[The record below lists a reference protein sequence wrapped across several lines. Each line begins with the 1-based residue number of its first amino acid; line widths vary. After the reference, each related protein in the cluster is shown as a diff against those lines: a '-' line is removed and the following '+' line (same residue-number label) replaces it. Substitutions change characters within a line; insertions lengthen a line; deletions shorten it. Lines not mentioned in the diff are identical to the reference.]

1 MPHKKGATGIRSR
14 TRTRAAGRAANRPR
28 IKGCTARRNTRQASR
43 RSAQLDEN
51 SVLSLRSVPDKTA
64 AVPAV
69 LEALAFPTN
78 PFLATFSAALSAAL
92 PRSSTVADA
101 EKDAEED
108 AEEDAQRKYFCAAD
122 SNSASASDGHRLRSR
137 KESRSGARSAGSR
150 NRSARGSAHDS
161 ARGSARGSD
170 SARRSS

>member
-78 PFLATFSAALSAAL
+78 PFSAAFSAALS
-92 PRSSTVADA
+92 RSSTVADA
-101 EKDAEED
+101 EKD

>member
-78 PFLATFSAALSAAL
+78 PFSAAFSAALS
-92 PRSSTVADA
+92 RSSTVADA

-137 KESRSGARSAGSR
+137 KESRSGTRSAGSR
-150 NRSARGSAHDS
+150 NRSAHGSAHDS

>member
-14 TRTRAAGRAANRPR
+14 TRTRAAGRAANHPH

-51 SVLSLRSVPDKTA
+51 SVLSLRSAPDKSA

-69 LEALAFPTN
+69 REALAFPTN
-78 PFLATFSAALSAAL
+78 PFSAALS
-92 PRSSTVADA
+92 RSSTVADA
-101 EKDAEED
+101 EEDVEKNAEED

-137 KESRSGARSAGSR
+137 KESRSGARDL
-150 NRSARGSAHDS
+150 AHDS
-161 ARGSARGSD
+161 NSAH
-170 SARRSS
+170 RSS

>member
-78 PFLATFSAALSAAL
+78 PFSAAFSAAFS
-92 PRSSTVADA
+92 RSSTVADAEKDA

>member
-78 PFLATFSAALSAAL
+78 PFSAAFSAALS
-92 PRSSTVADA
+92 RSSTVADA

>member
-78 PFLATFSAALSAAL
+78 PFSAAFSAALS
-92 PRSSTVADA
+92 RSSTVADA
-101 EKDAEED
+101 EEDAEKD

-122 SNSASASDGHRLRSR
+122 PNSASASDGHRLRSR

-161 ARGSARGSD
+161 ARGSAHGSD

>member
-51 SVLSLRSVPDKTA
+51 SVLSLRSAPDKTA

-78 PFLATFSAALSAAL
+78 PFSAAEASGALWVAFSAALS
-92 PRSSTVADA
+92 RSSTVADA
-101 EKDAEED
+101 GEDVEKNAEGG

-122 SNSASASDGHRLRSR
+122 PNSASASDGHRLRSR
-137 KESRSGARSAGSR
+137 KESRSGARDL
-150 NRSARGSAHDS
+150 AHDS
-161 ARGSARGSD
+161 NSAH
-170 SARRSS
+170 RSS

>member
-28 IKGCTARRNTRQASR
+28 IKGCTARRNTRQASQ

-51 SVLSLRSVPDKTA
+51 SVLSLRSAPDKTA

-78 PFLATFSAALSAAL
+78 PFSAAFSAAFSVALS
-92 PRSSTVADA
+92 RSSTVADA
-101 EKDAEED
+101 EEDVEKNAEGD
-108 AEEDAQRKYFCAAD
+108 AEEDAQREYFCAAD

-137 KESRSGARSAGSR
+137 KESRSGTRDLAH
-150 NRSARGSAHDS
+150 GSAH
-161 ARGSARGSD
+161 GSD
-170 SARRSS
+170 SARRNS

>member
-78 PFLATFSAALSAAL
+78 PFLSAFSAALSAAL

-108 AEEDAQRKYFCAAD
+108 AQRKYFCAAD
-122 SNSASASDGHRLRSR
+122 PNSASASDGHRLRSR

>member
-78 PFLATFSAALSAAL
+78 PFLAAFSAALSAAL
-92 PRSSTVADA
+92 PRLLRTAIGSVPVRRAVPGRALPVRGTVRRVVRRMIRRVVRRVVRILPA
-101 EKDAEED
+101 EALETICYIL
-108 AEEDAQRKYFCAAD
+108 A
-122 SNSASASDGHRLRSR
+122 
-137 KESRSGARSAGSR
+137 GAPE
-150 NRSARGSAHDS
+150 
-161 ARGSARGSD
+161 
-170 SARRSS
+170 

>member
-51 SVLSLRSVPDKTA
+51 SVLSLRSAPDRTA

-78 PFLATFSAALSAAL
+78 PFSVAFSAALS
-92 PRSSTVADA
+92 RSSTVADA
-101 EKDAEED
+101 EEDVEKNAEGD

-122 SNSASASDGHRLRSR
+122 PNSVSASDGHRLRSR
-137 KESRSGARSAGSR
+137 KESRSGAHG
-150 NRSARGSAHDS
+150 SARD
-161 ARGSARGSD
+161 SARGSD

>member
-28 IKGCTARRNTRQASR
+28 IKGCTAHRNTRQASR

-51 SVLSLRSVPDKTA
+51 SVLSLRSAPDKTA

-78 PFLATFSAALSAAL
+78 PFSAAEASGALSAAL
-92 PRSSTVADA
+92 PRSSTVADV
-101 EKDAEED
+101 EKNAEED

-137 KESRSGARSAGSR
+137 KESRSGARSAGLR
-150 NRSARGSAHDS
+150 NRSAH
-161 ARGSARGSD
+161 GSARGSD

>member
-14 TRTRAAGRAANRPR
+14 TRTRAAGRAANRPH

-51 SVLSLRSVPDKTA
+51 SVLSLRSAPDRTA

-69 LEALAFPTN
+69 REALAFPTN
-78 PFLATFSAALSAAL
+78 PFSAAFSAALS
-92 PRSSTVADA
+92 RSSTTVADVEKNA
-101 EKDAEED
+101 EEGAEGDAEED

-122 SNSASASDGHRLRSR
+122 PNSASASDGHRLRSR
-137 KESRSGARSAGSR
+137 KESRSGARD
-150 NRSARGSAHDS
+150 SAHD
-161 ARGSARGSD
+161 SD

>member
-14 TRTRAAGRAANRPR
+14 TRTRAAGRAANSPR

-78 PFLATFSAALSAAL
+78 PFLAALSAAL

-122 SNSASASDGHRLRSR
+122 PNSASASDGHRLRSR

-150 NRSARGSAHDS
+150 NRSARGSARGSAHDS

>member
-51 SVLSLRSVPDKTA
+51 SVLSLRSAPDRTA

-78 PFLATFSAALSAAL
+78 PFSVAFSAALS
-92 PRSSTVADA
+92 RSSTVADA
-101 EKDAEED
+101 EEDVEKNAEGD

-122 SNSASASDGHRLRSR
+122 PNSASASDGHRLRSR
-137 KESRSGARSAGSR
+137 KESRSGTRSAGSR
-150 NRSARGSAHDS
+150 NRS

>member
-51 SVLSLRSVPDKTA
+51 SVLSLRSAPDRTA

-69 LEALAFPTN
+69 REALAFSTN
-78 PFLATFSAALSAAL
+78 PFSAAFL
-92 PRSSTVADA
+92 RSSTTVADVEKNA
-101 EKDAEED
+101 EADVEKNAEGD

-122 SNSASASDGHRLRSR
+122 PNSASASDGHRLRSR
-137 KESRSGARSAGSR
+137 KESRSGARDL
-150 NRSARGSAHDS
+150 AHDS
-161 ARGSARGSD
+161 NSAH
-170 SARRSS
+170 RSS

>member
-28 IKGCTARRNTRQASR
+28 IKGCTAHRNTRQASR

-51 SVLSLRSVPDKTA
+51 SVLSLRSAPDRTA

-78 PFLATFSAALSAAL
+78 PFSAAFSVALS
-92 PRSSTVADA
+92 RSSTVADA
-101 EKDAEED
+101 EED
-108 AEEDAQRKYFCAAD
+108 VEEDAQRKYFCAAD
-122 SNSASASDGHRLRSR
+122 PNSASASDGHRLRSR
-137 KESRSGARSAGSR
+137 KESRSGTRSAGSR
-150 NRSARGSAHDS
+150 NRSARGSAH
-161 ARGSARGSD
+161 GSARGSD

>member
-51 SVLSLRSVPDKTA
+51 SVLSLRSAPDRTA

-78 PFLATFSAALSAAL
+78 PFSAAFSAALS
-92 PRSSTVADA
+92 RSSTTVAG
-101 EKDAEED
+101 AEED
-108 AEEDAQRKYFCAAD
+108 VEKNAEEGAEGDAQRKYFCAAD
-122 SNSASASDGHRLRSR
+122 PNSASASDGHRLRSR
-137 KESRSGARSAGSR
+137 KESRSGAQ
-150 NRSARGSAHDS
+150 NRSARD
-161 ARGSARGSD
+161 SD

>member
-14 TRTRAAGRAANRPR
+14 TRTRAAGRAANRPH
-28 IKGCTARRNTRQASR
+28 IKGCTARRNTRQASQ

-51 SVLSLRSVPDKTA
+51 SVLSLRSAPDRTA

-78 PFLATFSAALSAAL
+78 PFSAAFSAALS
-92 PRSSTVADA
+92 RSSTVA
-101 EKDAEED
+101 D

-122 SNSASASDGHRLRSR
+122 PNSASASDGHRLRSR
-137 KESRSGARSAGSR
+137 KESRSGTRSAGSR
-150 NRSARGSAHDS
+150 NRSARDSAHD
-161 ARGSARGSD
+161 SD

>member
-78 PFLATFSAALSAAL
+78 PFSAAFSAAFS
-92 PRSSTVADA
+92 RSSTVADA

-122 SNSASASDGHRLRSR
+122 PNSASASDGHRLRSR

>member
-78 PFLATFSAALSAAL
+78 PFLAAFSAALSAAL

-108 AEEDAQRKYFCAAD
+108 AQRKYFCAAD
-122 SNSASASDGHRLRSR
+122 PNSASASDGHRLRSR